1 VNLSTDIHLPKKTN
15 FYIQIIMS
23 DLNEQEFMVLGAEA
37 GVEDDDL
44 LVGGD
49 EELDETKPATKPKK
63 EGEEGWEIEEDLEEG
78 LE

>member
-1 VNLSTDIHLPKKTN
+1 
-15 FYIQIIMS
+15 MS
-23 DLNEQEFMVLGAEA
+23 DLNEQEFMVLGSETSD
-37 GVEDDDL
+37 EDDDL

-49 EELDETKPATKPKK
+49 EELEGTKPATKPKK